1 MRTFEMEGEMT
12 ALAESAGL
20 FEVTM
25 PDFKQLKACRREVMM
40 LKALWDMVGLVLS
53 SINDWKTTS
62 W

>member
-1 MRTFEMEGEMT
+1 MESEMN

-20 FEVTM
+20 FEVNM

-40 LKALWDMVGLVLS
+40 LKTLWDMIGLVLS